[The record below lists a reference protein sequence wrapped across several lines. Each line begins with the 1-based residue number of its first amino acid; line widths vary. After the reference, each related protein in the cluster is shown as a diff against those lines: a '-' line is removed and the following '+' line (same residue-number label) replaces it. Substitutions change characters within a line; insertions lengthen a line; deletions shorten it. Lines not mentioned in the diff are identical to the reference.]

1 MNAVIRFRVY
11 LRTFT
16 VNAISPILPASDPQ
30 QILATAVG
38 HRIEHMT
45 KDELQTLLA
54 KAQVDLQNEN
64 AALQQRIKQ
73 LEEEKAQLEAQYL
86 RLGYK
91 YSRSLFH
98 EKDWENFDP
107 SEYSGSA
114 EELLAMVHKTPAHS
128 MSGNVA

>member
-1 MNAVIRFRVY
+1 MN
-11 LRTFT
+11 TM
-16 VNAISPILPASDPQ
+16 SPTLPAIDPQ
-30 QILATAVG
+30 QILATAVA

-45 KDELQTLLA
+45 KDELQSLLA

-64 AALQQRIKQ
+64 VALQQRIKQ
-73 LEEEKAQLEAQYL
+73 LEEEKTQLEAQYL

-91 YSRSLFH
+91 YSRSQFN

-114 EELLAMVHKTPAHS
+114 AELLAMIDSIADKPE
-128 MSGNVA
+128 